1 MHAQTGTDIK
11 IRIDEATVR
20 SRKFD
25 SIRPPS
31 PDAYRITEIH
41 GALVSR
47 STRLLKTTIGIRTI
61 ERSRRLCFFRDFLD
75 FVKRINEHVSITR
88 LNFQI
93 LIRRLLDN
101 DTANDAAVL
110 QMHGL
115 YILGDAA
122 PCKAAENEKQK
133 QLFHKTKCFVTV
145 STPLRWVSK
154 WNKMKSVES
163 KSFIYREALEC
174 PT

>member
-1 MHAQTGTDIK
+1 MNNRYGNSKTVCDITFPEISAEIGKNRNRNSRSIVVIMHAQTHRHK

-20 SRKFD
+20 SRKLD
-25 SIRPPS
+25 SIPPPG

-41 GALVSR
+41 GALASR

-61 ERSRRLCFFRDFLD
+61 ERSRRLRFFRDFLD
-75 FVKRINEHVSITR
+75 FVKRINEHVSIAR

-115 YILGDAA
+115 YILGRCCA
-122 PCKAAENEKQK
+122 CKAAENEKQK
-133 QLFHKTKCFVTV
+133 QLFHK
-145 STPLRWVSK
+145 
-154 WNKMKSVES
+154 N
-163 KSFIYREALEC
+163 
-174 PT
+174 